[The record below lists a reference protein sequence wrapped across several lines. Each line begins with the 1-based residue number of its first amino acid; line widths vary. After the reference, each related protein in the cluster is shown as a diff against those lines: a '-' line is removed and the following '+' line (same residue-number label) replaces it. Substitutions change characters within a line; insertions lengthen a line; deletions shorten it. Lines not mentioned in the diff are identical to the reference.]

1 MNAGIGVLVAVLLLL
16 VNAFFVGAEFA
27 LISTRRSAIE
37 PLAKAGSRR
46 ARTTLAAM
54 EQVSLLL
61 AGAQLGVTLA
71 SLGLGAVA
79 EPAVAHL
86 LEGLVDLVGAPDAV
100 LHPLAFAI
108 ALALVV
114 FLHVVIGETV
124 PKNLSLA
131 RPERAALV
139 LVPSLMALVRVSR
152 PAISGLNALANLT
165 LRAFRVTVRNEV
177 TSAFTRDEVAGLIAE
192 SHREG
197 LLGESQHGLLAGALL
212 FESHSVRDVLIPSAA
227 LVTVPA
233 TISPSEV
240 ERLAVRTG
248 YSRFPVT
255 DRAGELLGYLH
266 LKDVVDADT
275 DAGRRE
281 APLRSKWIRPLP
293 HVNADSGLVA
303 VLADMRRQGAHLARV
318 TDADG
323 SLLGIVALGDVLTE
337 LVREQDYTPA
347 GTGSSP
353 NRPGTAGSG

>member
-1 MNAGIGVLVAVLLLL
+1 VNPGVGVLIAVALLLI
-16 VNAFFVGAEFA
+16 NAFFVGAEFA
-27 LISTRRSAIE
+27 LISSRRSAIE
-37 PLAKAGSRR
+37 PLAQAGSRR

-54 EQVSLLL
+54 EEVSLLL

-86 LEGLVDLVGAPDAV
+86 LEDVVDALGAPEAV

-131 RPERAALV
+131 GPERAALV
-139 LVPSLMALVRVSR
+139 LVPPLVALVRVSR
-152 PAISGLNALANLT
+152 PAISGLNAVANLT
-165 LRAFRVTVRNEV
+165 LKAVRVTPRNEV

-197 LLGESQHGLLAGALL
+197 LLGESEHELLSGALH
-212 FESHSVRDVLIPSAA
+212 FESLAARDVIIPGTA

-233 TISPSEV
+233 SVTPSQI

-248 YSRFPVT
+248 YSRFPIV
-255 DRAGELLGYLH
+255 DASGDLLGYIH
-266 LKDVVDADT
+266 LKDAVDT
-275 DAGRRE
+275 DTADRE
-281 APLRSKWIRPLP
+281 RPVRSKWIRPLP
-293 HVNADSGLVA
+293 HVNADSNLAA

-318 TDADG
+318 TTSEG
-323 SLLGIVALGDVLTE
+323 RLVGVVALGDVLTA
-337 LVREQDYTPA
+337 LVRQNDRSLRSPA
-347 GTGSSP
+347 PGRRPDPSP
-353 NRPGTAGSG
+353 WR